1 MPLELAV
8 WRIDG
13 ELRAVA
19 ASGLD
24 LEERLEK
31 LLDRDITIAN
41 PGWMIIRTLTENTRC
56 TNGIGG
62 RILAHGP
69 SRCP

>member
-24 LEERLEK
+24 LEERLET

-41 PGWMIIRTLTENTRC
+41 PGWMIIRTLTENTRR
-56 TNGIGG
+56 IG
-62 RILAHGP
+62 
-69 SRCP
+69 

>member
-24 LEERLEK
+24 LEERIET
-31 LLDRDITIAN
+31 LLDRDITIAS
-41 PGWMIIRTLTENTRC
+41 PGWMIIRKLTENTRR
-56 TNGIGG
+56 IG
-62 RILAHGP
+62 
-69 SRCP
+69 